1 MLRKL
6 IACERIFQKS
16 CHMSAKLCYPL
27 HVQQKFTNRAFPF
40 YVSTHEFVRLLS
52 YTASYF

>member
-1 MLRKL
+1 M
-6 IACERIFQKS
+6 F
-16 CHMSAKLCYPL
+16 AKLCYQSS
-27 HVQQKFTNRAFPF
+27 VQQKSSNRRFPF